1 MKRVTTSSNSNQ
13 RKPTSPLEYLRG
25 TNFYPIS
32 SLLQLQLHQSYRDK
46 LELEL
51 ELHLNFAETN
61 FSTCSSPT
69 ATLTSHLWQ
78 GCQTSILQKKSIN
91 FVFTGMIFLSDFQ
104 KVDNLQN
111 KRSTSIPRLN
121 SSPIGQTFY
130 IFSSSME
137 GLIFN
142 TVNTHCP
149 A

>member
-1 MKRVTTSSNSNQ
+1 M
-13 RKPTSPLEYLRG
+13 
-25 TNFYPIS
+25 
-32 SLLQLQLHQSYRDK
+32 
-46 LELEL
+46 
-51 ELHLNFAETN
+51 NFAETN

-142 TVNTHCP
+142 TVNTHRSGRIIRWIMDKMLDSLLNLSIQGAEVLQRKIPRICP
-149 A
+149 YFRVSQKKNTSG